1 MNIIEL
7 NERIENIV
15 NKYDLTDD
23 ALALKKEHAID
34 KSEAWQRVLDSY
46 ADQSRM
52 LKIGIIGRVKAG
64 KSSLLNALLF
74 NGENILPKAA
84 TPMTAALT
92 IMQYGDSVRAEV
104 DFFSQQD
111 IEEIQ
116 KQHTAYIEKR
126 EQLVKEKERETIAK
140 ALEKKKR
147 EIKHGKF
154 DVVLSETKLTVAEI
168 Q

>member
-104 DFFSQQD
+104 DFFSQQAAHCLHRKARAAC
-111 IEEIQ
+111 ER
-116 KQHTAYIEKR
+116 KR
-126 EQLVKEKERETIAK
+126 T
-140 ALEKKKR
+140 
-147 EIKHGKF
+147 
-154 DVVLSETKLTVAEI
+154 
-168 Q
+168 

>member
-1 MNIIEL
+1 MPFAPE
-7 NERIENIV
+7 
-15 NKYDLTDD
+15 
-23 ALALKKEHAID
+23 KKEHAID

-116 KQHTAYIEKR
+116 SSTLPTSKSASS
-126 EQLVKEKERETIAK
+126 L
-140 ALEKKKR
+140 
-147 EIKHGKF
+147 
-154 DVVLSETKLTVAEI
+154 
-168 Q
+168 